1 MLTIGT
7 AGHIDHGKSAVVKRM
22 TGTDPDRL
30 PEEKS
35 RGMTIDLGFAFMSSS
50 SGEEIGFVD
59 VPGHER
65 FVRNMIAGVGG
76 IDVVMLVVA
85 ADDGWMPQSEEHF
98 QIIRLLGITRGL
110 IVINKI
116 DLVDDDWL
124 QLLTEDVKEKVKG
137 SFLAEAPIFA
147 VSAATGAG
155 FEPLIA
161 YLKDLPAQVASS
173 RDIDQARL
181 YIDRSFIRPGIGKVV
196 AGTLRGG
203 SLSVG
208 QAISV
213 WPGNHRGK
221 VRSLQS
227 NSREV
232 ERATPGQRT
241 ALSVTGV
248 DKEYLLRG
256 GCISDR
262 TDLSFFRD
270 HPVLAMS
277 VELLA
282 NSPVTLAD
290 RRRVLLITGTTE
302 VEGEIRVFQQKT
314 IAPSTKGVVFFKPDE
329 PPFTLIGDHYIMR
342 LPTPMVTL
350 GGGRVLDHLDRFPRR
365 KTYAA
370 MEYLNE
376 RMSGNLEDL
385 IVSELKKRVIAPVDD
400 FLKDAD
406 HSRNDILKIIE
417 RLTKEKTAGRH
428 DKYVFLN
435 EELEQAKEQFHASIL
450 RFLEDKPHLKGL
462 SADELAR
469 ASKLNKGLTAA
480 LVSYMVSTGEM
491 VRMADRYN
499 LVGRGMSLKGELK
512 KAHDQIMAAL
522 KSEPYT
528 PPRLT
533 DLAKGGKNFR
543 EAIKYVL
550 EAGEGYKC
558 GSEFVFLPE
567 VWDEILVFIK
577 NHLAEKDFLNVADLK
592 NRFGFTRKFAI
603 PILEETDRTGLT
615 QRQGDIRV
623 KGNRFEK

>member
-76 IDVVMLVVA
+76 IEVVMLVVA

-161 YLKDLPAQVASS
+161 YLKDLPAQIASS

-270 HPVLAMS
+270 HPVLALS

-282 NSPVTLAD
+282 NSPVTLTD

>member
-161 YLKDLPAQVASS
+161 YLKDLPAQIASS

-203 SLSVG
+203 NLSVG

-370 MEYLNE
+370 IEYLNE

>member
-7 AGHIDHGKSAVVKRM
+7 AGHIDHGKSAVVKRL

-35 RGMTIDLGFAFMSSS
+35 RGMTIELGFAFMSSS

-110 IVINKI
+110 IVINKT

-124 QLLTEDVKEKVKG
+124 QLLTEDVKERVKD

-147 VSAATGAG
+147 VSATTGAG
-155 FEPLIA
+155 FEPLIEH
-161 YLKDLPAQVASS
+161 LKRLPAEVASS

-181 YIDRSFIRPGIGKVV
+181 YVDRSFIRPGIGKVV

-208 QAISV
+208 QVVSV
-213 WPGNHRGK
+213 WPGNHKGK

-256 GCISDR
+256 GCVSDR

-270 HPVLAMS
+270 HPVLALS
-277 VELLA
+277 VELLTD
-282 NSPVTLAD
+282 SPVTLAD

-302 VEGEIRVFQQKT
+302 VEGEIRVFQQKA
-314 IAPSTKGVVFFKPDE
+314 IAPSAKGIVFFKPDE
-329 PPFTLIGDHYIMR
+329 PPLTLIGDHFIMR

-350 GGGRVLDHLDRFPRR
+350 GGGHVLDHLDRFPRR
-365 KTYAA
+365 RNYAA
-370 MEYLNE
+370 MEYLN
-376 RMSGNLEDL
+376 RRISGSLADL
-385 IVSELKKRVIAPVDD
+385 VVSELNKRVIAPVDG

-406 HSRNDILKIIE
+406 HSRSDILKMIE
-417 RLTKEKTAGRH
+417 RLTKEKTAERH
-428 DKYVFLN
+428 DKYVFLS
-435 EELEQAKEQFHASIL
+435 EVLEQTKDKFRGGIL
-450 RFLEDKPHLKGL
+450 HFLENKPHLKGL
-462 SADELAR
+462 STDELAR
-469 ASKLNKGLTAA
+469 VSGLGKDITAA
-480 LVSYMVSTGEM
+480 LVSYMVSTGEL
-491 VRMADRYN
+491 VRVADRYN
-499 LVGRGMSLKGELK
+499 LVGRGMSLKGDIK
-512 KAHDQIMAAL
+512 KAHDQIMTAL
-522 KSEPYT
+522 KGEPYT
-528 PPRLT
+528 PPRLA
-533 DLAKGGKNFR
+533 DLAKGGKSFR
-543 EAIKYVL
+543 EAIKYIL

-567 VWDEILVFIK
+567 VWDEILVFIRE
-577 NHLAEKDFLNVADLK
+577 HLAKKDSLNVADLK
-592 NRFGFTRKFAI
+592 DRFGFTRKFAI

-615 QRQGDIRV
+615 KRDGDIRV
-623 KGNRFEK
+623 KGDRFAK

>member
-1 MLTIGT
+1 
-7 AGHIDHGKSAVVKRM
+7 
-22 TGTDPDRL
+22 
-30 PEEKS
+30 
-35 RGMTIDLGFAFMSSS
+35 
-50 SGEEIGFVD
+50 
-59 VPGHER
+59 
-65 FVRNMIAGVGG
+65 
-76 IDVVMLVVA
+76 
-85 ADDGWMPQSEEHF
+85 
-98 QIIRLLGITRGL
+98 
-110 IVINKI
+110 
-116 DLVDDDWL
+116 
-124 QLLTEDVKEKVKG
+124 
-137 SFLAEAPIFA
+137 
-147 VSAATGAG
+147 
-155 FEPLIA
+155 
-161 YLKDLPAQVASS
+161 
-173 RDIDQARL
+173 
-181 YIDRSFIRPGIGKVV
+181 
-196 AGTLRGG
+196 
-203 SLSVG
+203 
-208 QAISV
+208 
-213 WPGNHRGK
+213 
-221 VRSLQS
+221 
-227 NSREV
+227 
-232 ERATPGQRT
+232 
-241 ALSVTGV
+241 
-248 DKEYLLRG
+248 
-256 GCISDR
+256 
-262 TDLSFFRD
+262 
-270 HPVLAMS
+270 
-277 VELLA
+277 
-282 NSPVTLAD
+282 
-290 RRRVLLITGTTE
+290 
-302 VEGEIRVFQQKT
+302 
-314 IAPSTKGVVFFKPDE
+314 
-329 PPFTLIGDHYIMR
+329 
-342 LPTPMVTL
+342 MVTL

>member
-161 YLKDLPAQVASS
+161 YLKDLPAQIASS

-270 HPVLAMS
+270 HPVLALS

-282 NSPVTLAD
+282 NSPVTLTD

-329 PPFTLIGDHYIMR
+329 PPFTFIGDHYIMR

>member
-161 YLKDLPAQVASS
+161 YLKDLPAQIASS

>member
-181 YIDRSFIRPGIGKVV
+181 YVDRSFIRPGIGKVV

-522 KSEPYT
+522 KSEQYT

>member
-161 YLKDLPAQVASS
+161 YLKDLPAQIASS

-270 HPVLAMS
+270 HPVLALS

-282 NSPVTLAD
+282 NSPVTLTD

>member
-124 QLLTEDVKEKVKG
+124 QLLTEDVKERVKG

-161 YLKDLPAQVASS
+161 YLKDLPAQIASS

-221 VRSLQS
+221 VRSLQL

-376 RMSGNLEDL
+376 RMSGTLEDL